1 MAPRVFYF
9 RKVGLCL
16 ENVFF
21 LFMCELERG
30 RGVGDWQLKMNNFQS
45 KLIGGGGGVKP
56 HNVQKSEKVS
66 PFSIWTDKRRAHFQ
80 YFINISISTW
90 GLTTHAFAYFYA
102 IAYPQMFVADQES
115 QSQISS
121 QPPPICCPWT
131 FLMNFH
137 AGIVC
142 CLSANTM

>member
-16 ENVFF
+16 ENGFF

-30 RGVGDWQLKMNNFQS
+30 RGGGLATKDEQLSIKTYW
-45 KLIGGGGGVKP
+45 GGGGVKP
-56 HNVQKSEKVS
+56 HNIQKSEKVS

-102 IAYPQMFVADQES
+102 IAYPQMSVADQES